1 LRQMNIVSIL
11 LGLPGLLWALSFH
24 EFCHGWMAYRLGDDT
39 AARQGRLSLNPL
51 HHLDPVGT
59 LMLLFFR
66 FGWAKPVQINSRNLR
81 NPRRDIALVALA
93 GPVGN
98 FISAFAVAIICGL
111 LARLFP
117 GLLFNRL
124 GYPTTFGM
132 VMVNVMFMNVG
143 LGIFNLIPV
152 PPLDGSKVLSMFLPV
167 SALRGF
173 FFMERWGF
181 LILIALVYLGVVGVI
196 MNPFFTAANN
206 ILVWTINLI
215 GGAG

>member
-1 LRQMNIVSIL
+1 MNIVSIL
-11 LGLPGLLWALSFH
+11 LSLPGLLWALSFH

-98 FISAFAVAIICGL
+98 FISAFAVAIICGVL
-111 LARLFP
+111 TRIFP
-117 GLLFNRL
+117 GLLFTRL

-143 LGIFNLIPV
+143 LGIFNLIPI
-152 PPLDGSKVLSMFLPV
+152 PPLDGSKVLSMFLPI

-181 LILIALVYLGVVGVI
+181 LIIMAFAFLGIIPVI
-196 MNPFFTAANN
+196 MNPFFRVAENF
-206 ILVWTINLI
+206 LVWTINLI